1 MEGSEKETVGH
12 GGSIFLPEKRN
23 TSSKGLYSGVKRA
36 KSVPRRKKRN
46 GGTAIIDAI
55 RSPSNIGYPQDTP
68 LLNAARENAEAI
80 IGELHTP
87 GEEKPCVCP
96 KH

>member
-12 GGSIFLPEKRN
+12 GGSIFLPE
-23 TSSKGLYSGVKRA
+23 
-36 KSVPRRKKRN
+36 KRN